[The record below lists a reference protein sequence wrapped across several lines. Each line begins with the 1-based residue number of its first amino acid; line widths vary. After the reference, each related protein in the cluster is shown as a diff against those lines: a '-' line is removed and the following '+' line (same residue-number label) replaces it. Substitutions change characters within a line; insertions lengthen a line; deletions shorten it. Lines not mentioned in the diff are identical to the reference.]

1 MLYAIFSIPLEMKD
15 RVLKIFGGLRES
27 VDVILIMND
36 VEPYIDLSFFY
47 VTGLE
52 SGIFE
57 GCAALLWPD
66 GSVELIVS
74 DLEETSASK
83 ACAEISTFRTKG
95 EKEVLLKERLNG
107 IGTIGLNGS
116 ALTYRNL
123 LTLNKLVPEVR
134 YEDIHPAIEK
144 ARLIK
149 DEEELKRIRKA
160 CRIVSMVAEDI
171 PDFVKEGMKEHE
183 AAAEIVF
190 RMQKMGASGTS
201 FDPVVA
207 FGSNSAEPHY
217 SAGTGI
223 LKRGDPALFDFGAR
237 YRRYVSDITRTF
249 FAREVS
255 DRWER
260 VYEVVMEAR
269 AAALE
274 QIRAGADAS
283 EVDAA
288 ARKVIDSTEFR
299 GRFIH
304 SLGHGLGLSVHDG
317 GRMAPNAEMKL
328 EENMILTVEP
338 GVYLPGEGGV
348 RIEDDVRVTRGG
360 YELLTTASRDL
371 TVI

>member
-1 MLYAIFSIPLEMKD
+1 MLYAIFPIYLKMKD
-15 RVLKIFGGLRES
+15 RVLKIFGELHQP

-36 VEPYIDLSFFY
+36 VEPYIDLTFFY
-47 VTGLE
+47 VTDLE

-66 GSVELIVS
+66 GSVELMVS

-83 ACAEISTFRTKG
+83 AGAEISTFRTKE
-95 EKEVLLKERLNG
+95 EKEMLLKERLKDLD
-107 IGTIGLNGS
+107 TLGLNGS
-116 ALTYRNL
+116 ALTYRNFITLKKL
-123 LTLNKLVPEVR
+123 LPDLR
-134 YEDIHPAIEK
+134 HEDVYPAIEK

-149 DEEELKRIRKA
+149 DEEEIERIREA
-160 CRIVSMVAEDI
+160 CRIASLVAEEI

-190 RMQKMGASGTS
+190 RMQKMGASGAS

-237 YRRYVSDITRTF
+237 YRRYVSDITRAF
-249 FAREVS
+249 FAREVNM
-255 DRWER
+255 RWEKI
-260 VYEVVMEAR
+260 YEVVMEAR

-274 QIRAGADAS
+274 QIRAGAVAS

-288 ARKVIDSTEFR
+288 ARRVIDSTEFR
-299 GRFIH
+299 GKFIH

-348 RIEDDVRVTRGG
+348 RIEDDVRVTRNG

-371 TVI
+371 TII